1 MIITIFVAS
10 LVGAM
15 LMGIPIAFS
24 LVLSGIAL
32 MYYMDIF
39 DSQIVAQ
46 NIVNGADS
54 FILLAV
60 PFFMLAGE
68 FMNAGGLSRR
78 IINLCMAMVGHVRGG
93 LGYVAIA
100 AAILM
105 ASLSGSAVA
114 DTAALATLLLP
125 LMRRAGYDVNRSAGL
140 IASGGIIAPVIPPS
154 IGFIIFGVVGG
165 VSITKLFLAGIVP
178 GLLMGLGLV
187 ASWFLVS
194 RKESFAPAPRVAFA
208 EVLRIA
214 RDSLFALGLPVI
226 IVGGLKL
233 GLFTPTEAAAV
244 AATYAL
250 LVGMLVYRELKPSQL
265 YSCILAASKM
275 TAVVMFLVAA
285 ALVSSWLIT
294 VADLPGQVVALL
306 EPLMA
311 HQTLLML
318 AIMVLLVIVGTAMD
332 FVPTVLI
339 LTPVL
344 MPLIKQA
351 GIDPVFFGVL
361 FIMNNAIGLI
371 TPPVGT
377 VGTVVNVV
385 CGVARITMDDVM
397 KGIWPFFLAQL
408 VILLILTLFPS
419 LTLIPLA
426 WLGGS

>member
-78 IINLCMAMVGHVRGG
+78 IINLCMALVGHVRGG
-93 LGYVAIA
+93 LGYVAIV

-187 ASWFLVS
+187 VSWFLVS

-214 RDSLFALGLPVI
+214 RDSLFALGLPLI
-226 IVGGLKL
+226 IVGGLKM

-244 AATYAL
+244 AAMYSL

-265 YSCILAASKM
+265 YACILAASKM

-306 EPLMA
+306 EPLIA

-377 VGTVVNVV
+377 VVNVV

-408 VILLILTLFPS
+408 VILLILTLFPP

-426 WLGGS
+426 WFSGG